1 MFPPPPRS
9 PQAQYMDARS
19 SPYFPPPLQNFG
31 CRWQVRGRSSWRRA
45 GDMYSPPY
53 SARATP
59 LRGSPLHSG
68 LADPTGL
75 SQLW

>member
-1 MFPPPPRS
+1 
-9 PQAQYMDARS
+9 MDGAIFCIILPFSSRELVDRAR
-19 SPYFPPPLQNFG
+19 G
-31 CRWQVRGRSSWRRA
+31 QVSLSCVA
-45 GDMYSPPY
+45 GGMYSPPY